1 MTAAKHDEQP
11 TDEQTPETEGKDT
24 REDTKPASEAEK
36 GQSEDKSTSANREAA
51 GYRRRLR
58 DVEAERDEL
67 AASLNTLRKAE
78 IERLAGEH
86 LRVGSAIWASGTDL
100 ESLLTED
107 GGIDAEAV
115 KAAAVAA
122 RDELG
127 LEANTPRNYVPTEG
141 QHVERPGPSAL
152 DRMTAAVMGADID

>member
-1 MTAAKHDEQP
+1 MTATPHDEQT

-24 REDTKPASEAEK
+24 REDTKPASEAKK

-67 AASLNTLRKAE
+67 AASLNALRKAE

-86 LRVGSAIWASGTDL
+86 LRVGSAIWASGADL

-107 GGIDAEAV
+107 GGIDA
-115 KAAAVAA
+115 
-122 RDELG
+122 
-127 LEANTPRNYVPTEG
+127 
-141 QHVERPGPSAL
+141 
-152 DRMTAAVMGADID
+152 